1 MSLKWFHVLFISVCV
16 LLAFGVALWAVQN
29 NQWLIAL
36 AALASGAALIVYRRA
51 FLRNASQIGLP

>member
-16 LLAFGVALWAVQN
+16 LLAVGVAIWAVQS

-36 AALASGAALIVYRRA
+36 AALASGSALIVYRRA
-51 FLRNASQIGLP
+51 FLHNASGLR